1 MLLVSSPTNYTQVE
15 GSAVTSSTP
24 HLELSH
30 IEPISNHVPHN
41 SSVSSVLRQDS
52 VPAPEHHHNS
62 LLYSNV
68 EHLATQDTSV
78 QPVDMALTNLA
89 EGVTVNSAQVS
100 VRRGM
105 YRVLLK
111 GVQANQ
117 TLYSDLKDNWDK
129 LKNPKKSR
137 QFGTLP

>member
-1 MLLVSSPTNYTQVE
+1 MLLVPTPNNSTQVE
-15 GSAVTSSTP
+15 GSTATSSTP

-30 IEPISNHVPHN
+30 IEPVSNHVPHN

-68 EHLATQDTSV
+68 EHLATQATSV

-89 EGVTVNSAQVS
+89 ESVTVTTALHKCSCGKECTRN
-100 VRRGM
+100 
-105 YRVLLK
+105 Y
-111 GVQANQ
+111 
-117 TLYSDLKDNWDK
+117 
-129 LKNPKKSR
+129 
-137 QFGTLP
+137 